1 MLSKEE
7 QKKIEMEE
15 RLRQE
20 IIARQK
26 PKTKIDLL
34 EKAIKILQGMA
45 IIIGIWATYNAYR
58 KQNMDRLQQEK
69 QQFEQ
74 TAKEFRKYFYQKQLE
89 YYAEVTEATATLATE
104 KIQSE
109 DYKTARKKFF
119 RLFWGKLSIVEDKL
133 VEASMVRFRN
143 LLLASEEP
151 GSNVSS
157 EELQQAS
164 LSLAHDASRYTI
176 NVWIDSAERKN
187 YSR

>member
-7 QKKIEMEE
+7 QEKIEIEE

-104 KIQSE
+104 KIQSD

-119 RLFWGKLSIVEDKL
+119 RLF
-133 VEASMVRFRN
+133 
-143 LLLASEEP
+143 
-151 GSNVSS
+151 
-157 EELQQAS
+157 
-164 LSLAHDASRYTI
+164 
-176 NVWIDSAERKN
+176 
-187 YSR
+187 